1 MSMLPQCRQYH
12 QTQKHKAAVKAVSGP
27 ARTGKRARKQRL
39 QAAKQNKMAVDAPTQ
54 PKQTKQREAAQD
66 AMME

>member
-1 MSMLPQCRQYH
+1 MSTAATYKLLCPPPIP
-12 QTQKHKAAVKAVSGP
+12 QKHKFAVKAVSGP

-39 QAAKQNKMAVDAPTQ
+39 QAAKLNKMAVDEQ
-54 PKQTKQREAAQD
+54 PKQRTITTD